1 MITKND
7 CLLLL
12 SELQDKGLETKPYVM
27 KVLKDNNVNL
37 EVLKFINDNRKLELT
52 EFYNFL
58 RNRYNEKKSKLYK
71 EIVQIDEKQPK
82 DIVVTLSSLLTQI
95 LLYSNKVENK
105 QLFLKHS
112 RADEISKVLVKYF
125 QDYDVQLCVSMM
137 NLLKADL
144 KACEYISKT
153 RGIINTIY

>member
-12 SELQDKGLETKPYVM
+12 AELQDKGIETKPYVTRVI
-27 KVLKDNNVNL
+27 KNNNIDL
-37 EVLKFINDNRKLELT
+37 DVLKFINTNRQLELT
-52 EFYNFL
+52 KFYNFL
-58 RNRYNEKKSKLYK
+58 RQRYNEKKSKLYK

-95 LLYSNKVENK
+95 LLYSNKVDNK

-112 RADEISKVLVKYF
+112 RADEISKVLLKYF
-125 QDYDVQLCVSMM
+125 QNYDVQLCVTML

-144 KACEYISKT
+144 KACEYIT
-153 RGIINTIY
+153 RN

>member
-12 SELQDKGLETKPYVM
+12 SELQDKGLKTKPYVM

-58 RNRYNEKKSKLYK
+58 KNRYNEKKSKLYK

-95 LLYSNKVENK
+95 LLYSNKTENK

-144 KACEYISKT
+144 KACEYISKNE
-153 RGIINTIY
+153 GYY